1 MVTKHLKE
9 ISDILADL
17 GLELNGSTGGMFV
30 TNQGDVNVNYVDNE
44 TTIRFNDRSEIVLLN
59 GDLFLKSLRETES
72 SFNIKL
78 FVNI

>member
-17 GLELNGSTGGMFV
+17 GLELDGSTGGMFV
-30 TNQGDVNVNYVDNE
+30 TNQGNVKVNYSESE
-44 TTIRFNDRSEIVLLN
+44 TTVRFDNRSDIVLLN

-78 FVNI
+78 FVDA